1 MVPPLVLVDA
11 HLPRYLFLLTT
22 YSLTLVFCTAVRC
35 WTKVVGLYLLKFSLH
50 EHQLCNN
57 MAFVNAFA
65 IHISVPSIH
74 TDCEWCMA
82 ASETDA
88 IAHRRLS

>member
-1 MVPPLVLVDA
+1 MVVDA
-11 HLPRYLFLLTT
+11 HLPRYLFLLTA

-35 WTKVVGLYLLKFSLH
+35 WTKVVGLYSNTV
-50 EHQLCNN
+50 CMSISYVT